1 MSRPELSLY
10 EPLYTLKEVD
20 QNIWIVDGDLIQM
33 DMKIFK
39 LPFQTRMTVI
49 KLNDGKL
56 WIHSPIAPNEKLF
69 TELDALG
76 RVAYLISPN
85 KIHYAYI
92 ADWRKD
98 ILMRKHG
105 LVRELEER
113 AKSQNVK
120 AGI

>member
-56 WIHSPIAPNEKLF
+56 WIHSP
-69 TELDALG
+69 
-76 RVAYLISPN
+76 
-85 KIHYAYI
+85 
-92 ADWRKD
+92 
-98 ILMRKHG
+98 MRQMRNF
-105 LVRELEER
+105 LLNWTLW
-113 AKSQNVK
+113 AKSLT
-120 AGI
+120 